1 MAVMPDSLV
10 YLDNAATTSLDERVL
25 EAMLPYLRRGG
36 PNLRGPARR
45 SVSRGDTL
53 YRRRHRG
60 RQFGGSWVGRR
71 EPGEEARGDL
81 RRRTPGS
88 PRSCRTSGGRGLRV
102 DEGKGR
108 RKRAH
113 RPGRAC
119 EDATAQ
125 YGPGRGDVGQ

>member
-36 PNLRGPARR
+36 PNGLPRGSRGGPHLRGPARR
-45 SVSRGDTL
+45 SVSRGDTH

-88 PRSCRTSGGRGLRV
+88 SRSCRTSGGRGLRV

-113 RPGRAC
+113 RPG
-119 EDATAQ
+119 
-125 YGPGRGDVGQ
+125 